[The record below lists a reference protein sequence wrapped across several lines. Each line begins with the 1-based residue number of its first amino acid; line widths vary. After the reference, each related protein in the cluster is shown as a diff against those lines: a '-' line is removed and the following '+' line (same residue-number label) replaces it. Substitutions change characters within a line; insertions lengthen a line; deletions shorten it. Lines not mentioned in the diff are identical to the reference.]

1 LTDKI
6 DPSLHTPPED
16 WSGNEKAK
24 MATKGL
30 TLVIKDIN
38 SPANLAHEF
47 RDTSFEDLPDVAETL
62 AKSYGIY
69 TDFNRAK
76 TGEPKDWMYMFRIAI
91 PSGGPMT
98 AKQWAILDEVATK
111 YTASDTYTGK
121 PEPSLRL
128 TTRQAVQL
136 HWIKKKDVVPAIQEI
151 ASSGFYTIN
160 GCGDN
165 VRNLVACP
173 LSYYSKVWNANAFA
187 QKAATYFR
195 LPTSAYIEIFEIDP
209 KYLRDDRAAGQ
220 RFEYGDRLLNRKF
233 KIGISAVESDPETG
247 QYIQDNC
254 VEVRTDDIGVV
265 PMLDAGNK
273 VERFQIYVGGS
284 EGEKSGQQTFAT
296 MGKPLG
302 IATGEEHLLRALSAI
317 VAVHQEWGDRK
328 NRNWARMKY
337 VIYKMGVDWYR
348 EQVKARGVDLE
359 MPIVDFDYGAR
370 RMHFGWNH
378 QEIDGRWCYGA
389 YIETGRLIDHVPGGD
404 LKSMV
409 KRLTESYPN
418 VLLFVT
424 PNQDL
429 LFGGLEESEKDAFV
443 QEMKS
448 FGYGGR
454 NGKPYTTLRLLS
466 GSCVGRDTCRL
477 TYTDSEKF
485 EPQLLGELE
494 VKWGDMAESIGITG
508 CERQCFRPA
517 TKTIGWMGTGF
528 NLYALKLG
536 GTEDGRHQ
544 GGYIADP
551 VTHQIYMRMVPRKDV
566 PKVTNALFEFY
577 VSKGTRDELSK
588 PGQMGY
594 FFRRVGLEG
603 IIEYLKGNPD
613 TAELMKKTVP
623 SPLPSDPFY
632 LNQSLMKN
640 GNPPPSSSSSSSP
653 SSSSS

>member
-1 LTDKI
+1 MTDI
-6 DPSLHTPPED
+6 EPEFHTPPED
-16 WSGNEKAK
+16 WSANEKAK

-30 TLVIKDIN
+30 TMVIKDIN
-38 SPANLAHEF
+38 SPANISHQF
-47 RDTSFEDLPDVAETL
+47 KDTSFGDLPDVAEAL

-76 TGEPKDWMYMFRIAI
+76 TGEEKDWMYMFRIAI
-91 PSGGPMT
+91 PSGGPIT
-98 AKQWAILDEVATK
+98 AKQWAILDDVATK

-136 HWIKKKDVVPAIQEI
+136 HWIKKQDVIPAIKEI

-165 VRNLVACP
+165 VRNFTACP
-173 LSYYSKVWNANAFA
+173 LSTYSKYFNATAFA
-187 QKAATYFR
+187 ERAAKYFR
-195 LPTSAYIEIFEIDP
+195 LPTAGYIEIFEIDP
-209 KYLRDDRAAGQ
+209 KYLRDDRKTGEK
-220 RFEYGDRLLNRKF
+220 FEYGDRLLNRKF
-233 KIGISAVESDPETG
+233 KVAIAAVDRDEKTG
-247 QYIQDNC
+247 EYTPDNC

-265 PMLDAGNK
+265 PVLDGGSK
-273 VERFQIYVGGS
+273 VERFQIYIGGS
-284 EGEKSGQQTFAT
+284 EGEKSGQPTFAT

-302 IATGEEHLLRALSAI
+302 IATGEEHLLKALDAI
-317 VAVHQEWGDRK
+317 VGVQQEWGDRK
-328 NRNWARMKY
+328 NRNWARLKY
-337 VIYKMGVDWYR
+337 VMYKKGIPWYR
-348 EQVKARGVDLE
+348 ERLKERGVDLE
-359 MPIVDFDYGAR
+359 LPQEDLDYGAR
-370 RMHFGWNH
+370 RMHHGWIK
-378 QEIDGRWCYGA
+378 QETDGKYCYGA
-389 YIETGRLIDHVPGGD
+389 YIETGRLIDHVPGGN

-409 KRLTESYPN
+409 RRLTESYPS

-429 LFGGLEESEKDAFV
+429 LFGGLEESERDGFV

-466 GSCVGRDTCRL
+466 GACVGRDTCRL

-485 EPQLLGELE
+485 EPSLLDELD
-494 VKWGDMAESIGITG
+494 VKWGHMTESIGITG

-551 VTHQIYMRMVPRKDV
+551 KTHQIYMRMVPRKDV
-566 PKVTNALFEFY
+566 PKVTSALFEFY
-577 VSKGTRDELSK
+577 LSNGTQEELSK
-588 PGQMGY
+588 PGKMGY

-603 IIEYLKGNPD
+603 IVEFLKAHPD
-613 TAELMKKTVP
+613 TAELMKKTFP
-623 SPLPSDPFY
+623 NPLPSDPFY
-632 LNQSLMKN
+632 LNQSLLKN
-640 GNPPPSSSSSSSP
+640 GKS
-653 SSSSS
+653 